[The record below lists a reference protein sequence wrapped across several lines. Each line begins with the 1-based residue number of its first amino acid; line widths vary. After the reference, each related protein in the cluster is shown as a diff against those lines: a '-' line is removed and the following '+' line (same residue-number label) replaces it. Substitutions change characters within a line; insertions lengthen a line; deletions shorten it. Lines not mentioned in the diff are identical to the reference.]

1 VSAHEWRAA
10 RADYV
15 PPAFLVAVL
24 AIAWIA
30 HLPTGD
36 MTSWGVSAAALAQ
49 GKSENILLHMLAHG
63 SFFHLVM
70 NSLALLEIGALLV
83 ARFGGFPN
91 GWLRTLIVFG
101 LAGLSSMIFFLSFHP
116 EGRTPMIGA
125 SGAVYGLIGLLLG
138 TRFLE
143 EADLVRAD
151 QIAHAVVQFVR
162 NNLFFLG
169 LLVLGG
175 LLAGIGGG
183 VAWEAHAGGF
193 LFGLCVGPWLV
204 PQPSKGP
211 N

>member
-1 VSAHEWRAA
+1 
-10 RADYV
+10 
-15 PPAFLVAVL
+15 
-24 AIAWIA
+24 
-30 HLPTGD
+30 
-36 MTSWGVSAAALAQ
+36 
-49 GKSENILLHMLAHG
+49 
-63 SFFHLVM
+63 
-70 NSLALLEIGALLV
+70 
-83 ARFGGFPN
+83 
-91 GWLRTLIVFG
+91 
-101 LAGLSSMIFFLSFHP
+101 
-116 EGRTPMIGA
+116 MIGA

-151 QIAHAVVQFVR
+151 QIAHAVVQFVK

-204 PQPSKGP
+204 PQPSKDP